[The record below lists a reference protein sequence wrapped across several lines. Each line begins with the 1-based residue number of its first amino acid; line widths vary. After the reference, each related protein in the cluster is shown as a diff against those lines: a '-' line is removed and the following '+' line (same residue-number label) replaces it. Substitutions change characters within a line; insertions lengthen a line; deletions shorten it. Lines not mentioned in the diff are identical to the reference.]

1 MHKSKAT
8 RVLIP
13 GLALA
18 LVAIV
23 GTAAYLLWHMGSG
36 RASARWGVQE
46 QTTFGEQDRIYGT
59 VPEFSFVERSGRPV
73 RLSDLRGKVW
83 IANFFYSQCTETCP
97 IQTANMASLQNEF
110 GGEPDVRLVSISV
123 DPEHD
128 TPAFLVDYA
137 RRYNA
142 DPERWLFLTGAK
154 DEIHRLATEGFR
166 LGVVER
172 PFEEE
177 HVHPDGTV
185 HIHKT
190 AAGERV
196 MHSSRVVLVDR
207 QARIRGYF
215 RGDDAEF
222 LRRVFPAVK
231 KLLAEYEGDTHKRN
245 P

>member
-1 MHKSKAT
+1 METNWAILKGRAT
-8 RVLIP
+8 RVLVA
-13 GLALA
+13 GLLLVLA
-18 LVAIV
+18 GIV
-23 GTAAYLLWHMGSG
+23 VAAYQFWQTRSG
-36 RASARWGVQE
+36 RAPAGLGTPENAV
-46 QTTFGEQDRIYGT
+46 FAGQDRIYGA
-59 VPEFSFVERSGRPV
+59 VPEFSFVERSGRQV

-97 IQTANMASLQNEF
+97 IQTANMAALQNEF
-110 GGEPDVRLVSISV
+110 AREPDVRFVSISV

-128 TPAFLVDYA
+128 TPAFLSEYA

-142 DPERWLFLTGAK
+142 DPERWLFVTGVK
-154 DEIHRLATEGFR
+154 DEIYRLASDGFR
-166 LGVVER
+166 LGVAER

-196 MHSSRVVLVDR
+196 MHSSRFVLVDR

-215 RGDDAEF
+215 RGNDADSLQR
-222 LRRVFPAVK
+222 LRPAVK
-231 KLLAEYEGDTHKRN
+231 KLLAEGA
-245 P
+245 